1 VGIARGRSYASVLAI
16 PRRKM
21 SLCEALHG
29 RRPWPDL
36 KLHGSSWGAHQR
48 GEGEGGERGEQW
60 GAAGGGARPGLCGLL
75 FVSYSLPALPLLC
88 VLWLAVR
95 EGEEKEEER
104 RGKTKRKEKKRKE
117 KKRKK
122 YEKKFKLENFQKKR

>member
-1 VGIARGRSYASVLAI
+1 MARLEAPWELMGSSPERGR
-16 PRRKM
+16 RR
-21 SLCEALHG
+21 G
-29 RRPWPDL
+29 RTR
-36 KLHGSSWGAHQR
+36 GAVGR
-48 GEGEGGERGEQW
+48 CR
-60 GAAGGGARPGLCGLL
+60 GGGARPGLCGLL
-75 FVSYSLPALPLLC
+75 FVSCSLPALPLLC

-122 YEKKFKLENFQKKR
+122 YEKNSNLKISEKR